1 MANGTDKKT
10 YEAAVAAFIKE
21 NKPKRQVVYD
31 DLSNQLATPFTLNA
45 DEMDKL
51 IQKIEDAGI
60 SVVDENGDPSI
71 HSLKSAEKKL
81 NKQKQKIFLRQ
92 PV

>member
-1 MANGTDKKT
+1 MEQIKT

-81 NKQKQKIFLRQ
+81 NKQNRRSFCANRCKNQ
-92 PV
+92 

>member
-60 SVVDENGDPSI
+60 SVVDE
-71 HSLKSAEKKL
+71 KL

>member
-51 IQKIEDAGI
+51 IQRLKTQV
-60 SVVDENGDPSI
+60 SVWWMKMVI
-71 HSLKSAEKKL
+71 HQFTA
-81 NKQKQKIFLRQ
+81 
-92 PV
+92 

>member
-71 HSLKSAEKKL
+71 HSLKSAEKKA
-81 NKQKQKIFLRQ
+81 
-92 PV
+92 

>member
-1 MANGTDKKT
+1 MANVTENKK

-31 DLSNQLATPFTLNA
+31 DLSNKLATPFTLNA

-51 IQKIEDAGI
+51 IQKSRMLESALLMKMEIHR
-60 SVVDENGDPSI
+60 SI
-71 HSLKSAEKKL
+71 A
-81 NKQKQKIFLRQ
+81 
-92 PV
+92 

>member
-1 MANGTDKKT
+1 MEQIKT

-71 HSLKSAEKKL
+71 HSLKSAEKKAE
-81 NKQKQKIFLRQ
+81 QAKQKIFLRQ